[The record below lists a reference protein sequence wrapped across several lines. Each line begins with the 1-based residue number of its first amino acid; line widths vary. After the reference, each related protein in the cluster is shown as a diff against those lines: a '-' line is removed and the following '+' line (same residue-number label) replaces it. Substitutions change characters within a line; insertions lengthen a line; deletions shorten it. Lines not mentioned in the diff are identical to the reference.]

1 MVFVCIYGEITR
13 FIETFVG
20 YLRPQEVLKGR
31 EPLLAE
37 NGLYG
42 FDLRG
47 RLRRPVYLV
56 SCPQGYEQG
65 RLKGNRK

>member
-37 NGLYG
+37 NGYTALIFVG
-42 FDLRG
+42 VEDAQFILLAVPRVTS
-47 RLRRPVYLV
+47 RVV
-56 SCPQGYEQG
+56 
-65 RLKGNRK
+65 